1 MSSRIRAQTRRTAEQ
16 PMCIGSG
23 DRAAHKASTSDF
35 FHLRC
40 ESHVYECTPKWTTNW
55 RAGCGR
61 AASPVRREG
70 EAVRPLP
77 TPIGSYAGYADEEGC
92 AVGYCAVFR
101 NSAESTSARTTPT
114 RVSFFC
120 RPE

>member
-77 TPIGSYAGYADEEGC
+77 TPILPGDRIGSTAAMSSLSEGEFLLPLFPLPNL
-92 AVGYCAVFR
+92 V
-101 NSAESTSARTTPT
+101 
-114 RVSFFC
+114 
-120 RPE
+120 